1 MRRKAFDSTLFKRA
15 VCVEPPHT
23 WDTYSI
29 QGRISPLYIVSIW
42 EGEQC
47 CWRLYRMPNFEEA
60 DLAREKIWNFQ
71 LRSLDKDRPSS
82 KPSRGAPVNLRRPTA
97 TLRTEPR
104 LRGGKRIN
112 PRPLNM
118 EMSKYRVLSL
128 SAEGMSTT
136 KSEILANLDSDIICL
151 QETHRDSMPPGVPGM
166 HLIIHHPSPIHGSAI
181 YAQDKSAIK
190 SSADFSEGGIEILQV
205 GTVHFKIT
213 CVYKPPATP
222 FRWSQTLHLNDE
234 TNLVVGDF
242 NSHSTTWGY
251 SNTNRDGEAV
261 KEWAASNDLSIVYDA
276 KHPATFQSA
285 RWRRGYNPDLAL
297 ISTRHYQNIEKS
309 VGDPIPRT
317 QHRPIVITIRPVIKP
332 QITNLKQRFNFR
344 KTNWGGFA
352 SELEAKLSKIPPT
365 PDQY

>member
-1 MRRKAFDSTLFKRA
+1 
-15 VCVEPPHT
+15 
-23 WDTYSI
+23 
-29 QGRISPLYIVSIW
+29 
-42 EGEQC
+42 
-47 CWRLYRMPNFEEA
+47 
-60 DLAREKIWNFQ
+60 
-71 LRSLDKDRPSS
+71 
-82 KPSRGAPVNLRRPTA
+82 
-97 TLRTEPR
+97 
-104 LRGGKRIN
+104 
-112 PRPLNM
+112 M

-128 SAEGMSTT
+128 NAEGMSTT

-151 QETHRDSMPPGVPGM
+151 QETHRDPMPPRIPGM

-181 YAQDKSAIK
+181 YARDKSAIK

-222 FRWSQTLHLNDE
+222 FRWPQTLHLNDE

-261 KEWAASNDLSIVYDA
+261 EEWAASNDLSIVYDA

-332 QITNLKQRFNFR
+332 QITNLKPRFNFR
-344 KTNWGGFA
+344 KANWGGFA
-352 SELEAKLSKIPPT
+352 SELEAKISNIPPT
-365 PDQY
+365 PDQYKAFQTLVQKIARCNIPRGCRKTYIAGLNEVTKDQYHEYIQAFNQDPFAENTFELGEILLSSIGNNQRERWMEVITNIDMTHNSKKAWATIKKT